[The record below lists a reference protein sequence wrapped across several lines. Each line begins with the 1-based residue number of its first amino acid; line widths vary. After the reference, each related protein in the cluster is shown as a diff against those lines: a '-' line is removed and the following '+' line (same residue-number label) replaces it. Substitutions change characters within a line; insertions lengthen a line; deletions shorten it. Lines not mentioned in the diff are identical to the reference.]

1 MFFKYSHIF
10 MFVSSHIAI
19 SLMLYDVCVCVCVNK
34 RDVGN
39 ETGEIILENKLWC
52 LNIMLLIVDQFI
64 LGKSGQLFSLSLK
77 RKVYVKY
84 GSNS

>member
-1 MFFKYSHIF
+1 

-19 SLMLYDVCVCVCVNK
+19 SLMLYDVCVCVNK

-64 LGKSGQLFSLSLK
+64 LGKNGQLFSLSLK